1 MFTRSSL
8 LGLVLVTATAA
19 TETLSAQARPAESA
33 SFVIRGAKVFDGVRD
48 LGIADVLVTGDRITA
63 IGRTLRVPARATEID
78 ARGKTLLPGFIDAH
92 VHAYGDAMRTA
103 LVYGSTTLLDQF
115 TDITMASGIRTRQAN
130 GEMNDVADLYSAG
143 TLVTSP
149 KGHGTEYGMVIPTI
163 SSPAEA
169 QAFVDARLAEG
180 SQWIKIVYD
189 NGSTYGMTVA
199 TISRETM
206 QAVIAATHRRGKLA
220 VVHIGDLA
228 GAREAIEAGADG
240 LAHLFVDADP
250 DTAFGALLKQHR
262 AFVIPTLSVLES
274 VSSTAS
280 GATLVTD
287 AALSPWVTQAAAT
300 NLKTGFPRRAGS
312 RAQYSHAVATIRALK
327 AAGVPI
333 LAGTDAPNPGTWHGI
348 SMHREVQLLVEAGLT
363 PIEALAS
370 ATSIPAAKFR
380 FTDRG
385 RIARGL
391 RADLLLVDGDPLTD
405 IRATRAIAGV
415 WKRGV
420 AVDRAPD
427 RESVVAESRAAAAA
441 ASAPSASL
449 IAGDVSDF
457 ESGKPDAKI
466 GFGWVVSTDA
476 FAGGKSV
483 AAMNVVDGGAN
494 GSAKALSITGTLDA
508 GLSYGWSG
516 AMLLTGKVPMQPADF
531 SSKKELRFFAKGDG
545 QTYTVMLFSQS
556 RGQQPLTK
564 TFVSTTGWTEVV
576 MPFSDFGVDAH
587 DVQGLA
593 WTLTGRPGTFALQV
607 DDVRLR

>member
-1 MFTRSSL
+1 MPTRPIAFALAGL
-8 LGLVLVTATAA
+8 LFAA
-19 TETLSAQARPAESA
+19 APLAAQTRPAEPSA
-33 SFVIRGAKVFDGVRD
+33 FVIRGAKVFDGTRD
-48 LGIADVLVTGDRITA
+48 RGIMDVVVIGDRITA
-63 IGRTLRVPARATEID
+63 VGRGVRAPSRATEID
-78 ARGKTLLPGFIDAH
+78 GRGKTLLPGFIDAH

-115 TDITMASGIRTRQAN
+115 TDITMASGVRTRQSN
-130 GEMNDVADLYSAG
+130 GELNDVADLYSAG

-149 KGHGTEYGMVIPTI
+149 KGHGTEYGMKIPTI
-163 SSPAEA
+163 TAPAEA

-189 NGSTYGMTVA
+189 NGSTYGMNTE
-199 TISRETM
+199 TISKATM
-206 QAVIAATHRRGKLA
+206 RAVIEATHRRGKLA
-220 VVHIGDLA
+220 VVHVGDLA
-228 GAREAIEAGADG
+228 GARDAIESGADG
-240 LAHLFVDADP
+240 LAHLFLDADP
-250 DTAFGALLKQHR
+250 DPGFALLLAQRR

-300 NLKTGFPRRAGS
+300 NLKMGFPRRAGS

-363 PIEALAS
+363 PADALAS
-370 ATSIPAAKFR
+370 ATSIPATRFR
-380 FTDRG
+380 FADRG
-385 RIARGL
+385 RIAAGM
-391 RADLLLVDGDPLTD
+391 RADLLIVDGDPLTD

-415 WKRGV
+415 WKRGI
-420 AVDRAPD
+420 AVNRAPD
-427 RESVVAESRAAAAA
+427 REAVVAEARAATAA
-441 ASAPSASL
+441 ASAPSAAM
-449 IAGDVSDF
+449 IAGAISDF

-466 GFGWVVSTDA
+466 GSGWVVTTDA

-483 AAMNVVDGGAN
+483 GAMNVIDGGAN
-494 GSAKALSITGTLDA
+494 GSTKSLSITGTLDA

-516 AMLLTGKVPMQPADF
+516 AMLLTGRTPMQPADL

-545 QTYTVMLFSQS
+545 QTYTVMLFSRS
-556 RGQQPLTK
+556 RGTQPLTK
-564 TFVSTTGWTEVV
+564 TFVSTTDWTEIV
-576 MPFSDFGVDAH
+576 MPFTDFGVDAR